1 MENGVN
7 AVNRQQKF
15 QGKAYYEARK
25 IFFQQPKGKQYSLSI
40 PEKEGLRIRNALYAI
55 IKRNPGVGKS
65 FHSRKDKQTKEI
77 KIWRE
82 I

>member
-1 MENGVN
+1 MQN
-7 AVNRQQKF
+7 AVTAVNQQQKF
-15 QGKAYYEARK
+15 SGKAYTEARK
-25 IFFQQPKGKQYSLSI
+25 IFFQMEKGKHKGIVI
-40 PEKEGLRIRNALYAI
+40 PETEGLRIRNALYAI
-55 IKRNPGVGKS
+55 IKRNPSSGKS